1 MNLPAGPVGEIRTG
15 TEPTHRGHGPSSAE
29 LRTLTDA
36 IHIPPMALI
45 MSKITNEEIRVNQ
58 PIENSDEHGP
68 LALASTGEETVSD
81 RSRFAIFRFAEGFS
95 APMST
100 GLPIADASSPE
111 IGAAF
116 RRLIEAGL
124 DDGGTG
130 KVLFSFG
137 DDDEGF
143 CLMYLWLKPHM
154 VIPRHLHGQDCLY
167 LIISGEA
174 VLGSQ
179 RLAAGDG
186 FYVPA
191 NTPYAYHAGGEG
203 VEVLE
208 FRHVPATGINGIFL
222 DSKSGPWDRFLDV
235 VKTNRGTWQNQ
246 DVPPIERNQPATDTV
261 LSR

>member
-1 MNLPAGPVGEIRTG
+1 MNAPAVK
-15 TEPTHRGHGPSSAE
+15 TE
-29 LRTLTDA
+29 
-36 IHIPPMALI
+36 
-45 MSKITNEEIRVNQ
+45 
-58 PIENSDEHGP
+58 EHGP

-81 RSRFAIFRFAEGFS
+81 RSHFAIFRFAEGFS
-95 APMST
+95 APMSS

-116 RRLIEAGL
+116 RRLIDAGL

-137 DDDEGF
+137 DDEEGF

-154 VIPRHLHGQDCLY
+154 VIPRHIHGQDCLY

-174 VLGSQ
+174 ILGSQ

-191 NTPYAYHAGGEG
+191 ETPYSYHAGEEG

-222 DSKSGPWDRFLDV
+222 DSKSGPWDRFLEV
-235 VKTNRGTWQNQ
+235 VKTNRDTWRGQEIA
-246 DVPPIERNQPATDTV
+246 PIVRNQPLTGAAA
-261 LSR
+261 SQ